1 MVNDVNLAVVIPCYR
16 VKDLILGV
24 VQEVPTQV
32 KQIIVVDDACPEGSG
47 KFLESISKD
56 HRLTV
61 LYNTEN
67 LGVGGAVKRG
77 YSQALSNGAEIIVK
91 LDGDGQ
97 MDPKLI
103 STLIK
108 PLVEM
113 KADYAKGN
121 RFFNIEHIKNM
132 PKKRII
138 GNIALS
144 FFSKFSTGYWKI
156 FDPTNGFTAITA
168 ATLRKL
174 DMEKIDNRYFFESD
188 ILFRLNLA
196 QSVVIDVPMES
207 KYGSEVSNLRIKRVL
222 VEFPLKHT
230 RNFLK
235 RIAYTY
241 YLRDFTLA
249 SLELPIGLGLTSFGF
264 ISGIANF
271 VNSQSLNQ
279 VTPTGTLI
287 LISMSVLVGIQFI
300 LSFFAYDID
309 SAPTTPGGKLR

>member
-1 MVNDVNLAVVIPCYR
+1 MVNDVNLAVVIPCYQ
-16 VKDLILGV
+16 VKAFILNV
-24 VQEVPTQV
+24 VKEIPTQV
-32 KQIIVVDDACPEGSG
+32 NQIIVVDDACPEGSG
-47 KFLESISKD
+47 RYLQSVLND
-56 HRLTV
+56 PRLTI
-61 LYNTEN
+61 LFNTEN

-103 STLIK
+103 PTLIK
-108 PLVEM
+108 PLVEL
-113 KADYAKGN
+113 KGDYSKGN
-121 RFFNIEHIKNM
+121 RFFNIEHVKNM
-132 PKKRII
+132 PKMRII
-138 GNIALS
+138 GNLVLS
-144 FFSKFSTGYWKI
+144 FFSKFATGYWKV
-156 FDPTNGFTAITA
+156 FDPTNGFTAITSSK
-168 ATLRKL
+168 LRKL

-196 QSVVIDVPMES
+196 RAVVIDIPMES
-207 KYGSEVSNLRIKRVL
+207 KYGSEVSNLKIKRVL
-222 VEFPLKHT
+222 VEFPAKHT
-230 RNFLK
+230 RNFFK

-249 SLELPIGLGLTSFGF
+249 SLELPIGLGLTFFGF

-271 VNSQSLNQ
+271 IDSQSSNEA
-279 VTPTGTLI
+279 TPTGTLI

-309 SAPTTPGGKLR
+309 SAPTIPTGKLG